1 MSNIKY
7 LIKKV
12 FILTLCSCFISAT
25 MSTTALAEMIPTDEL
40 VSTAGIELKR
50 DEIRSIL
57 MRDDIRSFMNEN
69 GVSSENASQ
78 RLNNL
83 SSSEVIA
90 MHQQLNNLPAGQGA
104 LGAVVLILVIFIL
117 LDVAGVTDIFPGV

>member
-25 MSTTALAEMIPTDEL
+25 MSTTALA
-40 VSTAGIELKR
+40 
-50 DEIRSIL
+50 
-57 MRDDIRSFMNEN
+57 
-69 GVSSENASQ
+69 
-78 RLNNL
+78 
-83 SSSEVIA
+83 EVIA

>member
-1 MSNIKY
+1 
-7 LIKKV
+7 
-12 FILTLCSCFISAT
+12 